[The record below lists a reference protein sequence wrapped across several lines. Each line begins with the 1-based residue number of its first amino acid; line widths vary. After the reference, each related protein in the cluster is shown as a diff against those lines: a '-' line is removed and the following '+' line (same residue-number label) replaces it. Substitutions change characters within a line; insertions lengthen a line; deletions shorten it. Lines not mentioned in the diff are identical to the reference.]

1 MDLLDDIELLASG
14 RISNAE
20 LISALS
26 ALSAKLSRSNVT
38 PWLIVDSSATTKEQQ
53 AHLDRC
59 ERLFVRLAQRLYL
72 AGAVSEL
79 RGHEDGVYNVASD
92 FEGCSHVATQMLE
105 CFTVLLGKVSVN
117 VPKQCVEVN
126 RKIVQALV
134 LRSLL
139 LCAEHMMDDN
149 ALWVCSDSHKTA
161 QGCLAAI
168 LIATR
173 CSNTT
178 QLLCGRSE
186 QPENKANDEDG
197 NEESGGS
204 KPKKTTKE
212 IPKPFISVHF
222 KSPLFGSLLAE
233 IRPKLAK
240 ERWKKNPSM
249 KNVFAWAL
257 IQVKSPYLSEFLD
270 QVLSPCLLFT
280 DDCQKDNK
288 LLGVG
293 CLQHI
298 ISNTSSTEL
307 QWYGRAEVIYAALEH
322 LLYTH
327 DASVLQALLPCLQS
341 ILAVIEVAPTNIK
354 SPRTNMSK
362 YDIVF
367 QHILSDM
374 EMESNIYVRRA
385 YAEALPLYVK
395 VMGITTVRHLRRLF
409 NVIFLYLEQS
419 DGQHEAARL
428 STLKTLKLLL
438 ETSSPRISDYCEGIT
453 KALIKLL
460 FDLSA
465 YDGLIPPEVI
475 EQLITEVRSCLL
487 LLHRMCGDKTTTMFK
502 AIKQSIPN
510 ELCSQVIEKILTDD
524 PQA

>member
-1 MDLLDDIELLASG
+1 MDLLDDIDLLTSG

-20 LISALS
+20 LVSSLS
-26 ALSAKLSRSNVT
+26 TLSAKLNATKV
-38 PWLIVDSSATTKEQQ
+38 PAWLTVDGKKSANEQQ
-53 AHLDRC
+53 AYLDHC

-105 CFTVLLGKVSVN
+105 CFTVLLGKVTVK

-178 QLLCGRSE
+178 QLLCGRSDQHE
-186 QPENKANDEDG
+186 IKKVDKER
-197 NEESGGS
+197 EESGCS
-204 KPKKTTKE
+204 KTNKSSKE
-212 IPKPFISVHF
+212 ITKPFVSVHF

-233 IRPKLAK
+233 IRPKLTK

-257 IQVKSPYLSEFLD
+257 IQVKLPYLSEFLD

-341 ILAVIEVAPTNIK
+341 ILAVIEVAPLNIK

-374 EMESNIYVRRA
+374 EMESNIFVRRA
-385 YAEALPLYVK
+385 YAEALPMYVK

-409 NVIFLYLEQS
+409 NVIYQYLEQS

-428 STLKTLKLLL
+428 STLKTLKILL

-465 YDGLIPPEVI
+465 YDSLIPRDIV
-475 EQLITEVRSCLL
+475 EQLITEVSTCLL
-487 LLHRMCGDKTTTMFK
+487 LLHRMCSDKTTTMFR

-510 ELCSQVIEKILTDD
+510 ELCSQVIEKILADD